1 MIISK
6 NEQRVDVR
14 SNLAGG
20 IGETTMVHFLNKEDS
35 FGTGSLFAVLTLQPG
50 CSIGYHKH
58 EGEFEVYYMLE
69 GTAEVMDEGEI
80 YQLHPGDMMQ
90 CNPGGSHSI
99 INKSEGIVRFLAFI
113 LNV

>member
-6 NEQRVDVR
+6 NEQLVEVR

-20 IGETTMVHFLNKEDS
+20 VGEITLTHFLDKENS
-35 FGTGSLFAVLTLQPG
+35 FGTGRVFAVFTLQPG
-50 CSIGYHKH
+50 SSIGYHKH

-69 GTAEVMDEGEI
+69 GTAEVMDDGEI
-80 YQLHPGDMMQ
+80 YQLQTGDMMQ

-99 INKSEGIVRFLAFI
+99 INKSEDPVRFVAFV